1 MADSPNNQ
9 AFRYRGLA
17 TGALP
22 HATTHQAYTKTVPEE
37 SDQQPSEA
45 LAVDSDNI
53 TEQSIQSSS
62 AQQPKAKSW
71 TRGVHPTHRARY
83 TNPTAQKTAQESAKH
98 AHDVWHKELTR
109 KVPTQQFNHSTII
122 DRKQRTIHKNVKTSN
137 RGNKREQAYVHAV
150 LKEITE
156 LIETLEKGITH
167 T

>member
-1 MADSPNNQ
+1 MAMYAVQKIKVMADSPNNQ

-22 HATTHQAYTKTVPEE
+22 HATTHQVYTKTVPEE

-71 TRGVHPTHRARY
+71 TCGVHPTHRARY

-98 AHDVWHKELTR
+98 AHDVWHKETTR
-109 KVPTQQFNHSTII
+109 KVPTQ
-122 DRKQRTIHKNVKTSN
+122 
-137 RGNKREQAYVHAV
+137 
-150 LKEITE
+150 
-156 LIETLEKGITH
+156 
-167 T
+167 

>member
-9 AFRYRGLA
+9 SFRYRGLA

-22 HATTHQAYTKTVPEE
+22 HSTTHQVYTEIVTEE
-37 SDQQPSEA
+37 SDQQSSEV
-45 LAVDSDNI
+45 LAVDSVNI

-98 AHDVWHKELTR
+98 AHDVWHKRNDQKSPNSIIQSHNHYRQKTTHNTQERENLKPR
-109 KVPTQQFNHSTII
+109 K
-122 DRKQRTIHKNVKTSN
+122 
-137 RGNKREQAYVHAV
+137 
-150 LKEITE
+150 
-156 LIETLEKGITH
+156 
-167 T
+167 